1 MKVIIKTQLEDYELE
16 CKDVKYSLKHGDIV
30 NMIFCN
36 PNKDLPVWFKV
47 KNISEFHDDGSTI
60 EIVMR

>member
-1 MKVIIKTQLEDYELE
+1 MKVIIKRQLDSYEME
-16 CKDVKYSLKHGDIV
+16 CKDVKYSLKHGDIT

-60 EIVMR
+60 EIVMG